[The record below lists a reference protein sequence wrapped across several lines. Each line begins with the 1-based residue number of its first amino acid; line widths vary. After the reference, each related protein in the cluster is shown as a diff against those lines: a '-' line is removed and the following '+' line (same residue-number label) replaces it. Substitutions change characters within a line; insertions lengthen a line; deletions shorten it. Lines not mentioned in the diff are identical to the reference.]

1 MLSLSDILPNKT
13 CEGLSRRDFLQA
25 GALGG
30 FGLGLGSLTLPG
42 LLEAKTK
49 ALARGKPMRNKSVVL
64 LFLQG
69 GPPHIEFFDPKMSA
83 PSEYRSITGEIP
95 TTIPGLTFGST
106 FPQLA
111 KMTDK
116 LAVVRS
122 YQSRNAGHTYLKV
135 TSGGNEMQAATSAVA
150 TRVGGTF
157 DKKTGMP
164 NNCLVLPE
172 AIQENLKLGSNFET
186 GALPGLT
193 DPGTLGSTYSAFNP
207 AGGGTAKENMELR
220 ISPDRL
226 ADRKGLLGGLD
237 GIKRELDSDGSL
249 EGSDYFSQQAFDV
262 VTKGVSSAF
271 DLTKENPKTLEKY
284 DTRPLFDA
292 RKLQRWGDMRRTTN
306 LLGLQMLM
314 ARRLCES
321 GCSFVTVSD
330 CGWDYHANNNS
341 PKGMA
346 GLYPMGNQV
355 DHAVAAFVQ
364 DLHDRGL
371 NDDVLLIV
379 TGEMGR
385 SPKLNKDG
393 GRGHYGDLTSLLLA
407 GGGLNVGQV
416 VGESDHVAAFPATR
430 PYGPENLSATILHHL
445 FDLSELR
452 LMDGLPGEILAMSNN
467 SPIEELF

>member
-1 MLSLSDILPNKT
+1 MLTLSDKMPNRT
-13 CEGLSRRDFLQA
+13 CQGFGRRDFLKA

-30 FGLGLGSLTLPG
+30 LGLGLGNLTLPR
-42 LLEAKTK
+42 LLEAKAK
-49 ALARGKPMRNKSVVL
+49 ALANGKPMRQKSVVL

-83 PSEYRSITGEIP
+83 PAEYRSITGEIP
-95 TTIPGLTFGST
+95 TKIPGVTFGST

-111 KMTDK
+111 KMANK
-116 LAVVRS
+116 LAIVRS
-122 YQSRNAGHTYLKV
+122 YQSRNGNHTYLDV
-135 TSGGNEMQAATSAVA
+135 TSGGNEMKAATSAVA

-157 DKKTGMP
+157 DKASGMP

-186 GALPGLT
+186 GALPTLT

-226 ADRKGLLGGLD
+226 TDRKGLLGGLD
-237 GIKRELDSDGSL
+237 GIKRNLDADGSL
-249 EGSDYFSQQAFDV
+249 ESADYFSQQAFDV
-262 VTKGVSSAF
+262 VTKGISSAF
-271 DLTKENPKTLEKY
+271 DLTKEDPKTLAKY

-292 RKLQRWGDMRRTTN
+292 RKLQRWADMRRATN

-346 GLYPMGNQV
+346 GIHPMGNQV

-371 NDDVLLIV
+371 NEDVLLIV

-393 GRGHYGDLTSLLLA
+393 GRNHYGDLTSLLLA
-407 GGGLNVGQV
+407 GGGLKVGQV
-416 VGESDHVAAFPATR
+416 VGESDSLAAFPATR

-445 FDLSELR
+445 FDLGELR
-452 LMDGLPGEILAMSNN
+452 LMDGIPAEILAMANDQ
-467 SPIEELF
+467 PIDELF